1 MTAPET
7 FTEASKHLEDQ
18 PLGLW
23 FGQNRAH
30 DWLELSL

>member
-18 PLGLW
+18 PLGL
-23 FGQNRAH
+23 GSAKTEH
-30 DWLELSL
+30 TTG